1 MFTSCLLF
9 CCIMLNKEKG
19 DTMIDTTS
27 MGIMASMMQPTTS
40 VMATQMVTKKD
51 SDSDFSLT
59 LEEMGISEETFTS
72 FDTNSDGLVGKSELT
87 TAIDTALSEFNGQMP
102 SKEEFQSILS
112 DFGFDAPTGSSEAIE
127 ASGSTSSQANTIASI
142 LENYDADNLSQSDA
156 LEIVAAFKEAG
167 IEPGSELESAM
178 EDAGFD
184 AKEVGTL
191 ADAGPEGSGHGGG
204 PGGGGGGGESAS
216 SEEEDYDIMD
226 TNEDGIVSAQEEA
239 EYYGTSD
246 SDTQELSSNNQNAL
260 DNLQLLME
268 TLKSSS
274 KDGSIDS
281 TSFDGLLKTIN
292 NQNNN
297 SSINNYL
304 TNYRTTSTFAY
315 A

>member
-1 MFTSCLLF
+1 
-9 CCIMLNKEKG
+9 
-19 DTMIDTTS
+19 MIDTTS
-27 MGIMASMMQPTTS
+27 MGIMASMVQPTTGA
-40 VMATQMVTKKD
+40 MATQMVTQKD
-51 SDSDFSLT
+51 SDNDSNLN
-59 LEEMGISEETFTS
+59 LEEMGISEEIFS
-72 FDTNSDGLVGKSELT
+72 SYDSNSDGLVGKSELT
-87 TAIDTALSEFNGQMP
+87 TAIDTALSQFNGEMP

-112 DFGFDAPTGSSEAIE
+112 DFGFDAPSGSTEAIE
-127 ASGSTSSQANTIASI
+127 ATTSSSSKADIIASV
-142 LENYDADNLSQSDA
+142 LENYDADNLSESDA

-178 EDAGFD
+178 EEAGFD

-191 ADAGPEGSGHGGG
+191 AGVGPEGGG
-204 PGGGGGGGESAS
+204 PGGGGGGGGESAS
-216 SEEEDYDIMD
+216 SEEEEYDVMD
-226 TNEDGIVSAQEEA
+226 TNEDGIVSAEEEA
-239 EYYGTSD
+239 EYYGTS
-246 SDTQELSSNNQNAL
+246 SDTQELSSSDQNAL

-268 TLKSSS
+268 ALKTSSE
-274 KDGSIDS
+274 DGTVDS